1 MATRKNRNLL
11 PFRDYDEHD
20 VVNLY
25 SLDGTGLAGQLV
37 KVSSLDLDNELV
49 WSEGNPVGFDFG
61 TEQGVYSH
69 RFVNPNKVVATE
81 GDETKNDGI
90 LGLTLVDTREFDEN
104 GQKLILGHR
113 RKANELSSVLSGE
126 TVPVVTKGL
135 FLIGSAGYVG
145 APAVGK
151 VAVPWSGGEGKLY
164 AADPTDLSELSE
176 TGDYTPEQ
184 VVGRWLS
191 ATGSRQ
197 DGYALLK
204 LEL

>member
-1 MATRKNRNLL
+1 MSTRKNRNLL

-37 KVSSLDLDNELV
+37 KVQGLDLDNELL
-49 WSEGNPVGFDFG
+49 WSSSNPVGADFSDLG
-61 TEQGVYSH
+61 IYSQ
-69 RFVNPNKVVATE
+69 RFVNPAKVKATE
-81 GDETKNDGI
+81 GGETINSGV

-113 RKANELSSVLSGE
+113 RKANELSSVFSGE
-126 TVPVVTKGL
+126 TVPVVTKGI
-135 FLIGSAGYVG
+135 FMVGSAGYVG

-151 VAVPWSGGEGKLY
+151 VAVPWTGGEGKLY
-164 AADPTDLSELSE
+164 AADPTN
-176 TGDYTPEQ
+176 TGEFGAGGTYQEDQ
-184 VVGRWLS
+184 VIGRWLS